1 MPTALVTGATSGIG
15 RAFAQRLAADD
26 WQVVLV
32 ARDAERL
39 MQVAADLG
47 ADVLVADLST
57 PQGRR
62 LVQDRLQDESD
73 PVELLVNNAGYGLGD
88 SYLQADPAV
97 EEAMFEVNAHAAL
110 SLTRTAAV
118 TMANRGSGSIINV
131 SSVAAWV
138 PRGPYAATKAF
149 VLALSKS
156 VALEVAPYGVRV
168 QALCPGLTH
177 TEFHARSG
185 SDAPT
190 RTPGLLWL
198 SPERV
203 VDESLKALEKGR
215 TVCVPGRRWRVMML
229 GNRLMPA
236 RLSVALAR
244 RGYRRPS

>member
-1 MPTALVTGATSGIG
+1 M
-15 RAFAQRLAADD
+15 
-26 WQVVLV
+26 
-32 ARDAERL
+32 
-39 MQVAADLG
+39 
-47 ADVLVADLST
+47 ADLST
-57 PQGRR
+57 AQGRR
-62 LVQDRLQDESD
+62 LVQDRLRDESD

-88 SYLQADPAV
+88 SYLQADPTV
-97 EEAMFEVNAHAAL
+97 EEAMFEVNAHAVL

-138 PRGPYAATKAF
+138 PRGTYAATKAF
-149 VLALSKS
+149 VLALS
-156 VALEVAPYGVRV
+156 EVCRAGGGAVRGAGAGPVPRADAHGVP
-168 QALCPGLTH
+168 CPVGQ
-177 TEFHARSG
+177 RR
-185 SDAPT
+185 PT

-215 TVCVPGRRWRVMML
+215 IVCVPGRRWRLMML

-244 RGYRRPS
+244 RGSRRPS